1 MTDHNIYFKAKHI
14 MACLTSFMEK
24 SEKNT
29 IRLIKTH
36 VMIIYNVISTR
47 TNILIVVSTIKN
59 TAAEINQ

>member
-1 MTDHNIYFKAKHI
+1 MTDHNIYFKAKLV

-29 IRLIKTH
+29 IRIIKTH

>member
-1 MTDHNIYFKAKHI
+1 MTDHNIYFKAKLV